1 MIPKLM
7 KTKNKIVQFQV
18 ITVNKIIDSKINSY
32 LLLTHN
38 L

>member
-1 MIPKLM
+1 M

-18 ITVNKIIDSKINSY
+18 ITVNKIIDLKINSY